1 MTMQKQQFKAGKYF
15 FVLVWML
22 QDRQN
27 FLQEIGENIYLRQKI
42 SSLFICSSIFLAIYG
57 GVIGASSSWQQALA
71 SMVKLPALYLIT
83 LIICLPTL
91 YFFNVFFG
99 SRKPFGQYVALLV
112 SAMAVISVLLFSFT
126 PITLLFMTTTTN
138 NYQFFKLLNV
148 AIFGLTGFM
157 GVKFFYEAMHSLSEE
172 EIVGKETREKILQLW
187 MLLYGLVG
195 CQLGWTL
202 RPFFGNPGMP
212 FQLFR
217 KMGGNFYLDIV
228 KALSDLLGFQ

>member
-1 MTMQKQQFKAGKYF
+1 MQKQQFAAGKYF
-15 FVLVWML
+15 SVLIWLL

-27 FLQEIGENIYLRQKI
+27 FLKEISQNVQLYPKI
-42 SSLFICSSIFLAIYG
+42 NSLLICSSIFFAFYG
-57 GVIGASSSWQQALA
+57 GIIGASSSWEQALS

-99 SRKPFGQYVALLV
+99 SRKPFAQYVALLLG
-112 SAMAVISVLLFSFT
+112 SMAVVSVLLFSFA

-148 AIFGLTGFM
+148 VIFSITGFL
-157 GVKFFYEAMHSLSEE
+157 GIKFFYEAMQMFSESE
-172 EIVGKETREKILQLW
+172 LVGKETREKILQLW
-187 MLLYGLVG
+187 LILYGLVG

-212 FQLFR
+212 FELFR
-217 KMGGNFYLDIV
+217 EKGGNFYLDIMR
-228 KALSDLLGFQ
+228 AMGEIFGFQ